1 MSYATS
7 FDKIILQRARQ
18 QTLLQYL
25 QESVIEIL
33 TNRFKPV
40 PNSCVE
46 MLQAIDDKTLL
57 LSLYK
62 KAMLVNSL
70 DEFKQ
75 LLEKKEGE
83 K

>member
-1 MSYATS
+1 M
-7 FDKIILQRARQ
+7 
-18 QTLLQYL
+18 
-25 QESVIEIL
+25 IEIL
-33 TNRFKPV
+33 TNRFKPIH
-40 PNSCVE
+40 NSLVE
-46 MLQAIDDKTLL
+46 MLQAIDDNNLL
-57 LSLYK
+57 LSLFK